1 MSKTNM
7 TTGNI
12 GSKLIRYSI
21 PLMLGNFF
29 QLTYNAADSVI
40 VGKFSGENALAAVGS
55 ANPIMNL
62 TILGISGICIGAS
75 VLMSNFFGAGDYK
88 NLKKE
93 ISITGFIGIII
104 SALFVLGG
112 LLFSKSLLVRL
123 HVPEEILDLA
133 TAYLRIILLGTPF
146 TFLYNMLSSV
156 FRSIGDSK
164 TPLIFLTI
172 SAGLNILMDLVLVA
186 KFGYGVIGAA
196 VSTVIA
202 EAFSGIFCIVYVY
215 RNVPYLRIKKE
226 DFVIDRV
233 LLWQTL
239 ESGMASALQ
248 QACQPVGKLF
258 IQSTINT
265 QGVAAIAAFNAVSRV
280 DDFAFTPQQ
289 SIGTSIMTFVAQ
301 NRGAGKKERIKKGL
315 RSGLKLEFIYWIII
329 CSATLLFKEPL
340 MKLFSNEGSGDMITI
355 GVSYLNLMAF
365 FYIFSSF
372 TNGIQGYFRGMGK
385 LRTTL
390 FFTFIQIS
398 IRALFVVFLV
408 PRMGIR
414 GVAYASIIGWSAMI
428 LGEYPYAYFTQK
440 KYEEA
445 ESVAKLKV
453 G

>member
-1 MSKTNM
+1 M
-7 TTGNI
+7 
-12 GSKLIRYSI
+12 
-21 PLMLGNFF
+21 
-29 QLTYNAADSVI
+29 
-40 VGKFSGENALAAVGS
+40 
-55 ANPIMNL
+55 
-62 TILGISGICIGAS
+62 
-75 VLMSNFFGAGDYK
+75 
-88 NLKKE
+88 
-93 ISITGFIGIII
+93 
-104 SALFVLGG
+104 
-112 LLFSKSLLVRL
+112 
-123 HVPEEILDLA
+123 
-133 TAYLRIILLGTPF
+133 
-146 TFLYNMLSSV
+146 
-156 FRSIGDSK
+156 
-164 TPLIFLTI
+164 TI

-202 EAFSGIFCIVYVY
+202 EAFSGLFCIVYVY
-215 RNVPYLRIKKE
+215 RNVPYLHLKKE
-226 DFVIDRV
+226 DFIIDKV

-239 ESGMASALQ
+239 KSGMASALQ

-301 NRGAGKKERIKKGL
+301 NRGAGKKDRIKKGL
-315 RSGLKLEFIYWIII
+315 SSGFKLEFIYWVII
-329 CSATLLFKEPL
+329 CSTTLLLKEPL

-398 IRALFVVFLV
+398 IRAIFVVLLV
-408 PRMGIR
+408 PRIGIK
-414 GVAYASIIGWSAMI
+414 GVVYASIIGWSFMI
-428 LGEYPYAYFTQK
+428 LGEYPYAYFIQK
-440 KYEEA
+440 KYEEV
-445 ESVAKLKV
+445 EYVAKLEE